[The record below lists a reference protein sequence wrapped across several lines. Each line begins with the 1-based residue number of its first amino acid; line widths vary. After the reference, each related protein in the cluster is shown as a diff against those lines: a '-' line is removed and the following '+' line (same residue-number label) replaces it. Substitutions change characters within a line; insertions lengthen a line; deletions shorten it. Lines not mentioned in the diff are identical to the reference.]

1 MKIKGIK
8 RGKNIELLEEIAIP
22 DNQEIILEIS
32 NTEVLA
38 TYKLEVLEQSARQQD
53 KLDDSEDIII
63 QDFMKISESALD
75 EYWLNE
81 EEDEACKNLYNI

>member
-1 MKIKGIK
+1 MRIKGIK

-22 DNQEIILEIS
+22 DDQEVILEIS
-32 NTEVLA
+32 NTEVLT
-38 TYKLEVLEQSARQQD
+38 TYKLEVLEESASQQD
-53 KLDDSEDIII
+53 KLDDSEDILI

-81 EEDEACKNLYNI
+81 EEDEAWKDL

>member
-22 DNQEIILEIS
+22 DDQEVILEIS
-32 NTEVLA
+32 NTEVLT
-38 TYKLEVLEQSARQQD
+38 TYKLEVLEKSASQQD
-53 KLDDSEDIII
+53 KLDDSEDIFIK
-63 QDFMKISESALD
+63 DFMNISESALD

-81 EEDEACKNLYNI
+81 EEDEAWKDL

>member
-1 MKIKGIK
+1 MRIKGIK

-22 DNQEIILEIS
+22 DDQEVIIEIS

-38 TYKLEVLEQSARQQD
+38 TYKLEVLEKSASQQD
-53 KLDDSEDIII
+53 KLDDSEDILI

-81 EEDEACKNLYNI
+81 EEDEAWKDL

>member
-1 MKIKGIK
+1 MRIKGIK

-22 DNQEIILEIS
+22 DDQEVILEIS
-32 NTEVLA
+32 NTEVLR
-38 TYKLEVLEQSARQQD
+38 TYKLEVLQKSASQQD

-63 QDFMKISESALD
+63 NNFMNISESALD

-81 EEDEACKNLYNI
+81 EEDEAWKDL